1 MPAKLRRSKT
11 RIHIT
16 DEITELFRR
25 GCEIVEAGDQEI
37 WEKDAGRRR
46 EYLDLT
52 RKLNWGL
59 LKIPPSD
66 AGPLD
71 IVELGDDDE
80 EGGSP
85 TKRASLPRARELYE
99 ILQREISRCP

>member
-11 RIHIT
+11 RTPIT
-16 DEITELFRR
+16 DEIVELFRR
-25 GCEIVEAGDQEI
+25 GCEIIEAGEIEI
-37 WEKDAGRRR
+37 WEADGGRRR
-46 EYLDLT
+46 EYLNIT

-71 IVELGDDDE
+71 IVELGDDDTD
-80 EGGSP
+80 GGSP
-85 TKRASLPRARELYE
+85 THRKSLPRARELYE
-99 ILQREISRCP
+99 ILQREISR